1 VGIEQSA
8 ATLAEAA
15 TDPAP
20 ATPVRKRAAKKAA
33 PPAPA
38 PVDDSEAPPAPVK
51 ARAKRAP
58 AKKAPPA

>member
-1 VGIEQSA
+1 IEQPA
-8 ATLAEAA
+8 ANLAEAA

-20 ATPVRKRAAKKAA
+20 VTPVRKRAAKKVA